1 MKIFFRNSVS
11 FITCLLFVNI
21 LSVRAQQAT
30 VYPTH
35 WWTGMKYNKVQL
47 LLHTDADHIFP
58 DKMALSIYHPGVK
71 VGKLTRF
78 KNKRYLGVDIEI
90 AATTKPGK
98 TAININTIVLGEGFT
113 IPFEIKPRR
122 KGNGTLYAQGLT
134 SADVQYLIMPDRF
147 SNGDP
152 SNDKIAGMLDQTLR
166 RDTVFNRHGGDLKG
180 IQNHLDYLKD
190 LGVTALWLNP
200 VLENDM
206 PNRTE
211 HGYAF
216 TDHYKIDRRIGGEKA
231 YQQLIDAAHGKQ
243 LKVIQDAVYNH
254 IGSEHVLFKDMPDS
268 SWFHWWPKYT
278 NTTYKEQTIFD
289 PYASIIDKKQ
299 MTDGWF
305 VPSMPD
311 WNHDNKNV
319 EKFLIQHALWTVE
332 EFGIDAWRI
341 DTYAY
346 NDVEF
351 MNRCNKALIDEYPKI
366 FMFGETWV
374 HGVPNQSYFT
384 ANNYNI
390 PYKSN
395 LHGVTDFQTLWGIK
409 DAMTKDFGWT
419 DGVNKLYTIL
429 AQDFVY
435 KNAANNVV
443 FLDNHDINRFYS
455 EIGEDKAK
463 YEMSLGWLL
472 TTRGIPQL
480 YYGNEIGMTGFTSPN
495 DGYVRQDF
503 PGGWEGDANNKFTQN
518 GRNEKENAIFNF
530 IKTLANYRKNS
541 KALTIGKFT
550 QYVPVEAV
558 YVYFR
563 EYKNETIMVVINTG
577 KEKKEFN
584 LDRFNQQLQ
593 GKKIMQNIMTG
604 SQATLTQTLST
615 EPQSILIAAIK

>member
-1 MKIFFRNSVS
+1 MKKNISILFTFFSIVALN
-11 FITCLLFVNI
+11 
-21 LSVRAQQAT
+21 AQQAI

-58 DKMALSIYHPGVK
+58 DKMALSINHTGIK
-71 VGKLTRF
+71 VGKITHF
-78 KNKRYLGVDIEI
+78 KNKRYLTVDIEI
-90 AATTKPGK
+90 AASTKPSK
-98 TAININTIVLGEGFT
+98 TSINVITIAPREGFT

-152 SNDKIAGMLDQTLR
+152 TNDRVPGMLDQSLR

-180 IQNHLDYLKD
+180 IENHLDYLKD
-190 LGVTALWLNP
+190 LGITALWLNP

-216 TDHYKIDRRIGGEKA
+216 TDHYKIERRIGGEAA
-231 YQQLIDAAHGKQ
+231 YQQLIDKAHAKN

-268 SWFHWWPKYT
+268 SWFHWWPRYT
-278 NTTYKEQTIFD
+278 NTTYKDQAIFD
-289 PYASIIDKKQ
+289 PNGSIIDKKQ

-311 WNHDNKNV
+311 WNHNNINV

-346 NDVEF
+346 NDLDF

-395 LHGVTDFQTLWGIK
+395 LHSVTDFQTLWGIK

-455 EIGEDKAK
+455 EVGEDKAK
-463 YEMSLGWLL
+463 YIMSLGWLL

-480 YYGNEIGMTGFTSPN
+480 YYGSEIGMTGFTSPN

-503 PGGWEGDANNKFTQN
+503 PGGWEGDKVNKFEAS
-518 GRNEKENAIFNF
+518 GRTDKEHSIFNY

-550 QYVPVEAV
+550 QYVPVDAV

-563 EYKNETIMVVINTG
+563 TYKNETIMVVMNTG
-577 KEKKEFN
+577 KEKKEFA
-584 LDRFNQQLQ
+584 LDRFAQHLQSKQQM
-593 GKKIMQNIMTG
+593 KDIITNKST
-604 SQATLTQTLST
+604 TLPSSLSV
-615 EPQSILIAAIK
+615 EPQSILIAELK